1 MRDKDITM
9 YYLQEFERLRKKVI
23 NVRFNLIK
31 QYCYDEQKD
40 YRVTICEQIDRI
52 LIYHD
57 TNMVFFLHYMLSPQ
71 YVNSLFKTTEFDS
84 MQIAADYTARN
95 RQSLIIFIQSVLE
108 AYYTEVCSVL
118 NLKVT
123 QSFSKLIITLFKG
136 LGISE
141 NTNWFKANYIL
152 AKIRNTLHNNGVHRH
167 KDESIEYRGMIH
179 QFKQGKSHHSASY
192 KCLIMMISDI
202 VEFLFIIG
210 EKSNHIDLISNNGFT
225 DIVNKE

>member
-1 MRDKDITM
+1 MGDKDITI
-9 YYLQEFERLRKKVI
+9 YYIQEFERLREKVI

-40 YRVTICEQIDRI
+40 YRVAICEQIDRI

-57 TNMVFFLHYMLSPQ
+57 TNMVFFLRYMLSPQ

-84 MQIAADYTARN
+84 MRIAIDYTARN

-108 AYYTEVCSVL
+108 VYYIEVCSVL
-118 NLKVT
+118 NFKPT

-179 QFKQGKSHHSASY
+179 QFKQGKPHHSASY
-192 KCLIMMISDI
+192 ECLIMMISDI
-202 VEFLFIIG
+202 VEFLSIIG
-210 EKSNHIDLISNNGFT
+210 EKSNHINLISKNGFT
-225 DIVNKE
+225 EHSR